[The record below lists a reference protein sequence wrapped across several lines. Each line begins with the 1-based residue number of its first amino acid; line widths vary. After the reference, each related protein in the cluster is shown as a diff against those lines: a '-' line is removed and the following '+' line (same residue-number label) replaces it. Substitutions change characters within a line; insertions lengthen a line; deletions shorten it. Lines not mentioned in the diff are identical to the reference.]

1 MATLLTCYYRP
12 KPGGLCKRLFRAIEA
27 LLASGHAVH
36 YLAVVPF
43 PIAHPQCHFHR
54 FPWPASHTQGGL
66 FWLLF
71 ALVAPWQL
79 FWLGC
84 RHRVTHLFA
93 FHHVYALFMQ
103 PLRLLKRLPLT
114 LFLRADTL
122 ENHVY
127 KRQHPAIIR
136 FDKVLEGL
144 ALAGVRLY
152 GVSETLTQ
160 RVIARH
166 ARLHPV
172 SAGTVLNDIPRMH
185 RHAAPPPS
193 LPLRLACVG
202 VLEGRKNQALAIQ
215 CMSYI
220 PDHLAH
226 LYIFGSGPGES
237 QLRKLVKALDVQD
250 KVTFMGWVDGEEKI
264 WNNVDLLVFP
274 SRHEGIPNAIVEAL
288 AWGVP
293 ILASDIPEHREIL
306 PQSYL
311 VPVDDVTAWSTS
323 LQGLITT
330 CPESLM
336 QMRQKQQNT
345 AARLCF
351 YWEKEICQGILA
363 SILQPPTHAG

>member
-1 MATLLTCYYRP
+1 MAMLLTCYYRP

-27 LLASGHAVH
+27 LLADGHEVH

-43 PIAHPQCHFHR
+43 PITHPRCYFHR
-54 FPWPASHTQGGL
+54 FPWPSSHTQGGL
-66 FWLLF
+66 FWLLL

-79 FWLGC
+79 LWLGY

-93 FHHVYALFMQ
+93 FHHVYAVFMQ

-127 KRQHPAIIR
+127 KRQHPAMIR

-160 RVIARH
+160 RVVERH
-166 ARLHPV
+166 AMLRPAR
-172 SAGTVLNDIPRMH
+172 AGTVLNDMPRVP
-185 RHAAPPPS
+185 RHASPPPS

-202 VLEGRKNQALAIQ
+202 VLEVRKNQALAIH
-215 CMSYI
+215 CMSYL

-237 QLRKLVKALDVQD
+237 YLKKLMHELDVQD
-250 KVTFMGWVDGEEKI
+250 RVTFMGWVEHAEKI
-264 WNNVDLLVFP
+264 WKNVDLLVFP
-274 SRHEGIPNAIVEAL
+274 SYHEGLPNAILEAL

-293 ILASDIPEHREIL
+293 VLASDIPEHREIL
-306 PQSYL
+306 PQSSL
-311 VPVDDVTAWSTS
+311 VPVDDVTAWNTS
-323 LQGLITT
+323 LQHLILA
-330 CPESLM
+330 CPERLL
-336 QMRQKQQNT
+336 QMRQIQQNT
-345 AARLCF
+345 ATKLCF
-351 YWEKEICQGILA
+351 DWDKEICQRILSLA
-363 SILQPPTHAG
+363 

>member
-1 MATLLTCYYRP
+1 
-12 KPGGLCKRLFRAIEA
+12 
-27 LLASGHAVH
+27 
-36 YLAVVPF
+36 
-43 PIAHPQCHFHR
+43 
-54 FPWPASHTQGGL
+54 
-66 FWLLF
+66 
-71 ALVAPWQL
+71 
-79 FWLGC
+79 
-84 RHRVTHLFA
+84 
-93 FHHVYALFMQ
+93 MQ

-274 SRHEGIPNAIVEAL
+274 
-288 AWGVP
+288 
-293 ILASDIPEHREIL
+293 
-306 PQSYL
+306 
-311 VPVDDVTAWSTS
+311 
-323 LQGLITT
+323 
-330 CPESLM
+330 
-336 QMRQKQQNT
+336 
-345 AARLCF
+345 
-351 YWEKEICQGILA
+351 
-363 SILQPPTHAG
+363 